1 MEGSRSSDL
10 LGIGTTKL
18 DLKLVL
24 EETGKEFNNLSA
36 SYFLP
41 KPEGYAG
48 ENLKV
53 IKEEADWSVQASVA
67 GRVKSEAN
75 FIN

>member
-24 EETGKEFNNLSA
+24 EEDRER
-36 SYFLP
+36 
-41 KPEGYAG
+41 
-48 ENLKV
+48 
-53 IKEEADWSVQASVA
+53 I
-67 GRVKSEAN
+67 
-75 FIN
+75 